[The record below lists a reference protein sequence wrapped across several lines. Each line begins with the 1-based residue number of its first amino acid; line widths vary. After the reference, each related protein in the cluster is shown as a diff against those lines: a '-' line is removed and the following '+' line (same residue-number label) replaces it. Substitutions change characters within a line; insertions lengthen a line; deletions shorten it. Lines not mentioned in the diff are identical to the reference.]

1 MSLLGR
7 HFTGLADFSG
17 RENRQPFWLWILIVY
32 AAQMVGSMVIAIPLM
47 TSMFDRMAPMA
58 NQDPDYFNKH
68 PEAMQQM
75 MNQVMAPMMQNWM
88 LVGAVGA
95 VLMIVLIA
103 AAVVRRL
110 HDSDRSGWWA
120 APYFALG
127 LAGPILSA
135 VMMPNFFKNFATIR
149 PEMTPDQA
157 REAMRPVMQSFAGVW
172 GIGMLGFIVMILM
185 IVLLCQPGTPGP
197 NRYGD
202 DPLTV
207 R

>member
-1 MSLLGR
+1 
-7 HFTGLADFSG
+7 
-17 RENRQPFWLWILIVY
+17 
-32 AAQMVGSMVIAIPLM
+32 
-47 TSMFDRMAPMA
+47 
-58 NQDPDYFNKH
+58 
-68 PEAMQQM
+68 
-75 MNQVMAPMMQNWM
+75 
-88 LVGAVGA
+88 

-135 VMMPNFFKNFATIR
+135 MIMPDFFKNFGAVR
-149 PEMTPDQA
+149 PNMTPDQVQV
-157 REAMRPVMQSFAGVW
+157 AMRPMMQSFAGVW
-172 GIGMLGFIVMILM
+172 AIGMLGFIVMILM
-185 IVLLCQPGTPGP
+185 IILLCQPGTHGP

-202 DPLTV
+202 DPLAV